1 MRISFLLHSI
11 DNFGG
16 VPRASSS
23 LASALAVHHEVEIVS
38 VFRTADR
45 PSFAPSTDVTVRY
58 LADRREGAAG
68 AKGGKPSRIMPR
80 EDGWADEYTQEIDDL
95 ILAHLD
101 RCDAD
106 VVIVAR
112 PAFAAYLIA
121 HGRHG
126 YGRVVID
133 HEGSMVPTQELRDRT
148 LALYREM
155 DGVVCLT
162 RADVDGYQR
171 QLGDQAPPLAA
182 IGNIVPPPARHNPV
196 SGLPLIAAAGQLV
209 TRKGFDTLI
218 NAFALVAPHHP
229 QWRLRIYGRGP
240 EQARLQDL
248 VHAHGL
254 SDAVRFMGALPDLT
268 AEWDKAA
275 FAVSAARRES
285 FGLTMVEA
293 MHHGL
298 PVLAAD
304 APFGPG
310 EIVVPGH
317 NGILVPVGDEQAMAQ
332 AMRHLI
338 EQPAERE
345 KLSQGAYASA
355 PLYSAERIA
364 FRYDAFLREVAAS
377 VPREPAAE
385 AAPAVMPAVPAEVLV
400 RGDGSIE
407 VRAALEPGAE
417 PPALCITPRKA
428 DTPLVRLAALGTAV
442 DEATGTPRSVYAIP
456 AEPPVLAEGR
466 YDIDLEL
473 PDGRRRP
480 LGAESVHTGGLLVRR
495 VPAEGPAYWPVPYR
509 TADGH
514 LSVLVRHRVQHAEV
528 RAVLVGQDGWLVRG
542 TLIAPPGAGLDGLR
556 LAAVPRR
563 GDAASTVTGQVSVGP
578 GGTFEAHLPFAGVVA
593 ASSGGHDDWD
603 LWLERE
609 PGQPRIRLGRFFDD
623 ILERKRIDVYPT
635 QRWHHPT
642 QGPARGRVF
651 FTPGNE
657 LSFTVSPDKG

>member
-16 VPRASSS
+16 VPRATSS

-45 PSFAPSTDVTVRY
+45 PSFVPSGDVTLRY
-58 LADRREGAAG
+58 LEDRREGAAK

-80 EDGWADEYTQEIDDL
+80 EDDWADQYTEQVDDL
-95 ILAHLD
+95 ILGHLGS
-101 RCDAD
+101 CGAD
-106 VVIVAR
+106 VVIAAR
-112 PAFAAYLIA
+112 PTFAAYLIA

-133 HEGSMVPTQELRDRT
+133 HEGSMVPSQELRERT
-148 LALYREM
+148 LELYREM

-162 RADVDGYQR
+162 QADMNNYRR
-171 QLGDQAPPLAA
+171 QLGDRAPLLAG
-182 IGNIVPPPARHNPV
+182 IGNIVPPPARHAPV
-196 SGLPLIAAAGQLV
+196 RGLPLIAAAGQLV
-209 TRKGFDTLI
+209 PRKGFDTLI

-229 QWRLRIYGRGP
+229 QWRLRIFGRGA
-240 EQARLQDL
+240 EHARLQDL

-254 SDAVRFMGALPDLT
+254 SDAVRLMGALPDLT

-317 NGILVPVGDEQAMAQ
+317 NGILVPVGDEEAMAQ
-332 AMRHLI
+332 AMRYLI

-345 KLSQGAYASA
+345 KLSQGAYATA
-355 PLYSAERIA
+355 PLYSAEQIA
-364 FRYDAFLREVAAS
+364 FRYDGFLRDVAAS
-377 VPREPAAE
+377 IPKERTVAEPPAA
-385 AAPAVMPAVPAEVLV
+385 PSGVPAEVLV
-400 RGDGSIE
+400 RGDGTIE
-407 VRAALEPGAE
+407 VRTELHPGSE
-417 PPALCITPRKA
+417 PPALCVTPRRGE
-428 DTPLVRLAALGTAV
+428 TLVRLAALGTSV
-442 DEATGTPRSVYAIP
+442 DEATGTLRAVHTVP

-473 PDGRRRP
+473 PDGRRQP
-480 LGAESVHTGGLLVRR
+480 LSVDGVHTGGLLVRR
-495 VPAEGPAYWPVPYR
+495 IPAQGPAYWPVPYR

-514 LSVLVRHRVQHAEV
+514 LSVFVRHRAEHAEV
-528 RAVLVGQDGWLVRG
+528 HAVLVGQDGWIVRG
-542 TLIAPPGAGLDGLR
+542 GLVVPPGTDLSGLR
-556 LAAVPRR
+556 LGAMPRK
-563 GDAASTVTGQVSVGP
+563 GSLASTVSGQVSVGHD
-578 GGTFEAHLPFAGVVA
+578 GAFEAHLPFAGVVA

-609 PGQPRIRLGRFFDD
+609 PGQSRIRLARFFDD

-657 LSFTVSPDKG
+657 LSFTVSPDKA

>member
-16 VPRASSS
+16 VPRATSS
-23 LASALAVHHEVEIVS
+23 LASALAVHHEVEVVS

-45 PSFAPSTDVTVRY
+45 PSFPPSGSVTVRY
-58 LADRREGAAG
+58 LADRREGAVTAG
-68 AKGGKPSRIMPR
+68 DGKQSRIMPR
-80 EDGWADEYTQEIDDL
+80 EDAWAKQYTQEVDDL
-95 ILAHLD
+95 ILGHLG
-101 RCDAD
+101 RCGAD
-106 VVIVAR
+106 VVIAAR
-112 PAFAAYLIA
+112 PGFAAYFIA

-133 HEGSMVPTQELRDRT
+133 HEGSMVPSQELRERT
-148 LALYREM
+148 LELYREM

-162 RADVDGYQR
+162 QADMDNYR
-171 QLGDQAPPLAA
+171 RRLGDQAPPFAA
-182 IGNIVPPPARHNPV
+182 IGNIVPPPTRHAPV
-196 SGLPLIAAAGQLV
+196 NGLPLIAAAGQLV
-209 TRKGFDTLI
+209 PRKAFDTLI
-218 NAFALVAPHHP
+218 NAFAQVVPHHP
-229 QWRLRIYGRGP
+229 QWRLRIFGRGP

-254 SDAVRFMGALPDLT
+254 SDAVRLMGALPDLT

-285 FGLTMVEA
+285 FGLTLVEA

-317 NGILVPVGDEQAMAQ
+317 NGILVPLGDEDAMAQ
-332 AMRHLI
+332 AMRYLI

-345 KLSQGAYASA
+345 KLSQGAYATA

-364 FRYDAFLREVAAS
+364 FRYDAFLRDVAAA
-377 VPREPAAE
+377 VPRPSATAEPP
-385 AAPAVMPAVPAEVLV
+385 APASGVPAEVLV
-400 RGDGSIE
+400 RGDGAIE
-407 VRAALEPGAE
+407 IRAVPGPGAE
-417 PPALCITPRKA
+417 PLALCITPRRGE
-428 DTPLVRLAALGTAV
+428 TLIRLAALGTSV
-442 DEATGTPRSVYAIP
+442 DEATGTPRAVYVVP
-456 AEPPVLAEGR
+456 AEPAVLAEGR
-466 YDIDLEL
+466 YDIHLEA
-473 PDGRRRP
+473 PDGPRRP
-480 LGAESVHTGGLLVRR
+480 LAVEGVHTGGLLVRR
-495 VPAEGPAYWPVPYR
+495 IPAGGPAYWPVPYR

-514 LSVLVRHRVQHAEV
+514 LSVFVRHRVEHAEV
-528 RAVLVGQDGWLVRG
+528 QAVLVGQDGWLVRG
-542 TLIAPPGAGLDGLR
+542 TLIAPPGTDLSGLR
-556 LAAVPRR
+556 LGAVPRK
-563 GDAASTVTGQVSVGP
+563 GNAASTVAGQVSAGHD
-578 GGTFEAHLPFAGVVA
+578 GAFEAHLPFAGVVA

-603 LWLERE
+603 LWLERA
-609 PGQPRIRLGRFFDD
+609 PGRPRIRLARFFDD

-657 LSFTVSPDKG
+657 LSFTVSPDKA

>member
-16 VPRASSS
+16 VPRATSS

-38 VFRTADR
+38 IFRTADR
-45 PSFAPSTDVTVRY
+45 PSFPPSGGVTVRH
-58 LADRREGAAG
+58 LADRREGAAQT
-68 AKGGKPSRIMPR
+68 KGGKRSRIMPR
-80 EDGWADEYTQEIDDL
+80 EDDWADNYTPEVDDL
-95 ILAHLD
+95 ILGHLG

-106 VVIVAR
+106 VVIAAR
-112 PAFAAYLIA
+112 PALAAYLIA

-133 HEGSMVPTQELRDRT
+133 HEGSMVPSQELRDRT
-148 LALYREM
+148 LELYREM

-162 RADVDGYQR
+162 QADVNNYQQ

-182 IGNIVPPPARHNPV
+182 IGNIVPAPARHAPV
-196 SGLPLIAAAGQLV
+196 RGLPLIVAAGQLV
-209 TRKGFDTLI
+209 PRKAFDTLI
-218 NAFALVAPHHP
+218 NSFARVAPDHP
-229 QWRLRIYGRGP
+229 QWRLRIFGRGP
-240 EQARLQDL
+240 EHARLQEL

-254 SDAVRFMGALPDLT
+254 SDAVRLMGALPDLT

-310 EIVVPGH
+310 EIVVPGR
-317 NGILVPVGDEQAMAQ
+317 NGILVPVGDEEAMAQ
-332 AMRHLI
+332 AMRYLI

-364 FRYDAFLREVAAS
+364 FRYDAFLRDVAAS
-377 VPREPAAE
+377 VPKEGAAGV
-385 AAPAVMPAVPAEVLV
+385 PAVVPADVLV

-407 VRAALEPGAE
+407 IRAVLPPGAE
-417 PPALCITPRKA
+417 PPALCVTLRKSE
-428 DTPLVRLAALGTAV
+428 TPLVRLAALGASV
-442 DEATGTPRSVYAIP
+442 DESTGTHRTVYVVP
-456 AEPPVLAEGR
+456 SEPPVLAEGR

-473 PDGRRRP
+473 PDGSRQP
-480 LGAESVHTGGLLVRR
+480 LSVEGIHTGGLLIRR
-495 VPAEGPAYWPVPYR
+495 IPAEGPAYWPVPYR

-514 LSVLVRHRVQHAEV
+514 LSLFVRHRVEHAEV
-528 RAVLVGQDGWLVRG
+528 HSVLVVPDGWLVRG
-542 TLIAPPGAGLDGLR
+542 SLIAPPGTDLLGLQLR
-556 LAAVPRR
+556 AVPRR
-563 GDAASTVTGQVSVGP
+563 GSAGSTVSGQVHVGHD
-578 GGTFEAHLPFAGVVA
+578 GAFEAHLPFAGVVA

-609 PGQPRIRLGRFFDD
+609 PGRPRIRPARFFDD

-657 LSFTVSPDKG
+657 LSFTVSPDKD

>member
-16 VPRASSS
+16 VPRATSS

-45 PSFAPSTDVTVRY
+45 PSFAPSSGVTVRY
-58 LADRREGAAG
+58 LADRREGAAKT
-68 AKGGKPSRIMPR
+68 KGGKPSRIMPR
-80 EDGWADEYTQEIDDL
+80 EDGWADQYTQEDDDL
-95 ILAHLD
+95 ILGYLGS
-101 RCDAD
+101 CSAD
-106 VVIVAR
+106 VVIAAR
-112 PAFAAYLIA
+112 PAFAAYFIA

-133 HEGSMVPTQELRDRT
+133 HEGSMVPSQELRERT
-148 LALYREM
+148 LELYREM

-162 RADVDGYQR
+162 QADSNNYQR
-171 QLGDQAPPLAA
+171 QLGDQAPPFAA
-182 IGNIVPPPARHNPV
+182 IGNIVPPPARHARV
-196 SGLPLIAAAGQLV
+196 RGLPLIAAAGQLV
-209 TRKGFDTLI
+209 PRKGFDTLI
-218 NAFALVAPHHP
+218 NAFAQVAPHHP
-229 QWRLRIYGRGP
+229 QWRLRIFGRGP
-240 EQARLQDL
+240 EHARLQDL

-254 SDAVRFMGALPDLT
+254 SDAIRLMGALPDLT

-310 EIVVPGH
+310 EIVVPGR
-317 NGILVPVGDEQAMAQ
+317 NGILVPVGDEEAMAQ
-332 AMRHLI
+332 AMRYLI

-364 FRYDAFLREVAAS
+364 FRYDAFLRDVAAS
-377 VPREPAAE
+377 VPKEPTAAV
-385 AAPAVMPAVPAEVLV
+385 ASVVPSGVPAEVLV
-400 RGDGSIE
+400 RGDGAIE
-407 VRAALEPGAE
+407 VRAVLHPGTE
-417 PPALCITPRKA
+417 PPTLCVTPRRA
-428 DTPLVRLAALGTAV
+428 ETLVRLAALGTSV
-442 DEATGTPRSVYAIP
+442 DEATGTLRSVYAIP

-473 PDGRRRP
+473 PDGRRQP
-480 LGAESVHTGGLLVRR
+480 LAVEGVHTGGLLIRR
-495 VPAEGPAYWPVPYR
+495 IPAEGPAYWPVPYR

-514 LSVLVRHRVQHAEV
+514 LSIFVRHRVEHAEV
-528 RAVLVGQDGWLVRG
+528 HAVLVGQDGWLVRG
-542 TLIAPPGAGLDGLR
+542 SLVVPPGTDLSGLR
-556 LAAVPRR
+556 LGAMPRK
-563 GDAASTVTGQVSVGP
+563 GSAASTVSGQVSVGHD
-578 GGTFEAHLPFAGVVA
+578 GAFEAHLPFAGVVA

-609 PGQPRIRLGRFFDD
+609 PGQPRIRLARFFDD

-657 LSFTVSPDKG
+657 LSFTVSPDKA

>member
-16 VPRASSS
+16 VPRATSS

-45 PSFAPSTDVTVRY
+45 PSFAPSSGVTVRY
-58 LADRREGAAG
+58 LADRREGAAKTKSG
-68 AKGGKPSRIMPR
+68 NPSRIMPR
-80 EDGWADEYTQEIDDL
+80 EDSWADQYTQEVDDL
-95 ILAHLD
+95 ILGHLGS
-101 RCDAD
+101 CSAE
-106 VVIVAR
+106 VVIAAR
-112 PAFAAYLIA
+112 PSFAAYFIA

-133 HEGSMVPTQELRDRT
+133 HEGSMVPSQELRERT
-148 LALYREM
+148 LELYREM

-162 RADVDGYQR
+162 QADLNNYQR
-171 QLGDQAPPLAA
+171 QLGDQAPPFAA
-182 IGNIVPPPARHNPV
+182 IGNIVPPPPARPV
-196 SGLPLIAAAGQLV
+196 RGLPLIAAAGQLV
-209 TRKGFDTLI
+209 PRKGFDTLI
-218 NAFALVAPHHP
+218 NAFAQVAPHHP
-229 QWRLRIYGRGP
+229 QWRLRIFGRGP
-240 EQARLQDL
+240 EHARLQDL

-254 SDAVRFMGALPDLT
+254 SDAVRLMGALPDLT

-310 EIVVPGH
+310 EIVVPGR
-317 NGILVPVGDEQAMAQ
+317 NGILVPVGDEEAMAQ
-332 AMRHLI
+332 AMRYLI

-345 KLSQGAYASA
+345 KLSQGAYATA

-364 FRYDAFLREVAAS
+364 FRYDAFLRDVVAS
-377 VPREPAAE
+377 VPKDTA
-385 AAPAVMPAVPAEVLV
+385 AAPAPVVPSGVPAEVLV
-400 RGDGSIE
+400 RGDGAIE
-407 VRAALEPGAE
+407 VRAVLHPGAE
-417 PPALCITPRKA
+417 PPALCVTPRRA
-428 DTPLVRLAALGTAV
+428 ETLVRLAALGTSV
-442 DEATGTPRSVYAIP
+442 DEATGTLRSVYAIP

-473 PDGRRRP
+473 PDGRRQP
-480 LGAESVHTGGLLVRR
+480 LAVEGIHTGGLLIRR
-495 VPAEGPAYWPVPYR
+495 IPAEGPAYWPVPYR

-514 LSVLVRHRVQHAEV
+514 LSIFVRHRVEHAEV
-528 RAVLVGQDGWLVRG
+528 HAVLVGQDGWLVRG
-542 TLIAPPGAGLDGLR
+542 GLVVPPGTNLAGLR
-556 LAAVPRR
+556 LGATPRK
-563 GDAASTVTGQVSVGP
+563 GSAASTVSGQVSVGHD
-578 GGTFEAHLPFAGVVA
+578 GAFEAHLPFAGVVA

-603 LWLERE
+603 LYLERE
-609 PGQPRIRLGRFFDD
+609 PGQPRIRLARFFDD

-657 LSFTVSPDKG
+657 LSFTVSPDKA

>member
-16 VPRASSS
+16 VPRATSS
-23 LASALAVHHEVEIVS
+23 LASALAVHHDVEIVS
-38 VFRTADR
+38 IFRTADR
-45 PSFAPSTDVTVRY
+45 PSFAPTADVTVRH
-58 LADRREGAAG
+58 LVDQRDGAPKATN
-68 AKGGKPSRIMPR
+68 AKPSRIMPR
-80 EDGWADEYTQEIDDL
+80 EDGWSDRYSQETDEL
-95 ILAHLD
+95 ILGHLAST
-101 RCDAD
+101 DAD

-112 PAFAAYLIA
+112 PTLAAYLIA

-126 YGRVVID
+126 YARVVID
-133 HEGSMVPTQELRDRT
+133 HEGSMVPSQELRDRT
-148 LALYREM
+148 LELYREM

-162 RADVDGYQR
+162 QADLENYQR
-171 QLGDQAPPLAA
+171 QLGEQAPPFAA
-182 IGNIVPPPARHNPV
+182 IGNIVPPPARHAPV
-196 SGLPLIAAAGQLV
+196 RGLPLIAAAGQLV
-209 TRKGFDTLI
+209 PRKGFDTLI

-240 EQARLQDL
+240 EQARLHEL

-254 SDAVRFMGALPDLT
+254 SDSVRLMGALPDLT

-285 FGLTMVEA
+285 FGLTLVEA

-310 EIVVPGH
+310 EIVVPGR
-317 NGILVPVGDEQAMAQ
+317 NGILVPVGDEESMAQ
-332 AMRHLI
+332 AMRYLI
-338 EQPAERE
+338 EQPAVRDQ
-345 KLSQGAYASA
+345 LSEDAYASA

-364 FRYDAFLREVAAS
+364 FRYDAFLRDVVAA
-377 VPREPAAE
+377 VPKAPAT
-385 AAPAVMPAVPAEVLV
+385 AAPSAGPSGVPAEALV
-400 RGDGSIE
+400 RGDGAIE
-407 VRAALEPGAE
+407 VRAVLPPGAE
-417 PPALCITPRKA
+417 PPALCVTLRKA
-428 DTPLVRLAALGTAV
+428 EAPLVRLAALGTSA
-442 DEATGTPRSVYAIP
+442 DEATGVVRAVYAVP
-456 AEPPVLAEGR
+456 AEPAVLAEGR
-466 YDIDLEL
+466 YDIDVEL

-480 LGAESVHTGGLLVRR
+480 LDVENIHTGGLLVRR
-495 VPAEGPAYWPVPYR
+495 IPAEGPAYWPVPYR

-514 LSVLVRHRVQHAEV
+514 LSLFVRHRVEHAEV
-528 RAVLVGQDGWLVRG
+528 HAVVVGQDGWLVRG
-542 TLIAPPGAGLDGLR
+542 SLITPPGTDLSGLR
-556 LAAVPRR
+556 LAASPRK
-563 GDAASTVTGQVSVGP
+563 GSAASTIAGQVSVGYE
-578 GGTFEAHLPFAGVVA
+578 GAFEAHLPFAGVVA

-609 PGQPRIRLGRFFDD
+609 PGLPRIRLARFFDD

-642 QGPARGRVF
+642 QGPTRGRVF

>member
-16 VPRASSS
+16 VPRATSS

-45 PSFAPSTDVTVRY
+45 PSFAPSSGVTVRY
-58 LADRREGAAG
+58 LADRREGSAKT
-68 AKGGKPSRIMPR
+68 KGGNPSRIMPR
-80 EDGWADEYTQEIDDL
+80 EDSWADQYTQEADDL
-95 ILAHLD
+95 ILGHLSS
-101 RCDAD
+101 CSAE
-106 VVIVAR
+106 VVIAAR
-112 PAFAAYLIA
+112 PSFAAYFIA

-133 HEGSMVPTQELRDRT
+133 HEGSMVPSQELRERT
-148 LALYREM
+148 LELYREM

-162 RADVDGYQR
+162 QADLNNYQR
-171 QLGDQAPPLAA
+171 QLGDQAPRFAA
-182 IGNIVPPPARHNPV
+182 IGNIVPPPAQHAPV
-196 SGLPLIAAAGQLV
+196 RGLPLIAAAGQLV
-209 TRKGFDTLI
+209 PRKGFDTLI
-218 NAFALVAPHHP
+218 NAFAQVAPHHP
-229 QWRLRIYGRGP
+229 QWRLRIFGRGP
-240 EQARLQDL
+240 EHARLQDL

-254 SDAVRFMGALPDLT
+254 SDAVRLMGALPDLT

-285 FGLTMVEA
+285 FGLTLVEA

-310 EIVVPGH
+310 EIVVPGR
-317 NGILVPVGDEQAMAQ
+317 NGILVPVGDEEAMAQ
-332 AMRHLI
+332 AMRYLI

-345 KLSQGAYASA
+345 KLSQGAYATA

-364 FRYDAFLREVAAS
+364 FRYDAFLRDVVAS
-377 VPREPAAE
+377 VPKDTV
-385 AAPAVMPAVPAEVLV
+385 AAPAPVVPSGVPAEVLV
-400 RGDGSIE
+400 RGDGAIE
-407 VRAALEPGAE
+407 VRAVLHPGAE
-417 PPALCITPRKA
+417 PPALCVTPRKA
-428 DTPLVRLAALGTAV
+428 ETLVRLAALGTSV
-442 DEATGTPRSVYAIP
+442 DEATGTLRSVYAIP

-473 PDGRRRP
+473 PDGRRQP
-480 LGAESVHTGGLLVRR
+480 LAVEGIHTGGLLIRR
-495 VPAEGPAYWPVPYR
+495 IPAEGPAYWPVPYR

-514 LSVLVRHRVQHAEV
+514 LSIFVRHRVEHAEV
-528 RAVLVGQDGWLVRG
+528 HAVLVGQDGWLVRG
-542 TLIAPPGAGLDGLR
+542 GLVVPPGANLAGLR
-556 LAAVPRR
+556 LGATPRK
-563 GDAASTVTGQVSVGP
+563 GSAASTVSGQVSVGHD
-578 GGTFEAHLPFAGVVA
+578 GAFEAHLPFAGVVA

-603 LWLERE
+603 LYLERE
-609 PGQPRIRLGRFFDD
+609 PGQPRIRLARFFDD

-657 LSFTVSPDKG
+657 LSFTVSPDKA

>member
-38 VFRTADR
+38 VFRTADL
-45 PSFAPSTDVTVRY
+45 PSFAPSADVTVRY
-58 LADRREGAAG
+58 LADRRGGATG
-68 AKGGKPSRIMPR
+68 AKGGRPSRIMPR
-80 EDGWADEYTQEIDDL
+80 EDGWADQYTQEVDDL

-101 RCDAD
+101 RCAAD

-133 HEGSMVPTQELRDRT
+133 HEGSMVPSQELRERT
-148 LALYREM
+148 LELYREM

-162 RADVDGYQR
+162 RADAGNYGR
-171 QLGDQAPPLAA
+171 QLGDRAPALAA
-182 IGNIVPPPARHNPV
+182 IGNIVPPPARHAPV
-196 SGLPLIAAAGQLV
+196 HGLPLIAAAGQLV
-209 TRKGFDTLI
+209 PRKGFDTLI

-229 QWRLRIYGRGP
+229 QWRLRVFGRGP
-240 EQARLQDL
+240 EHARLQDL

-310 EIVVPGH
+310 EIVVPGS
-317 NGILVPVGDEQAMAQ
+317 NGILVPVGDEEAMAQ
-332 AMRHLI
+332 AMRYLI
-338 EQPAERE
+338 EHPAERE

-377 VPREPAAE
+377 VPRE
-385 AAPAVMPAVPAEVLV
+385 AAPGATPAVLSGVPADVLV
-400 RGDGSIE
+400 LGDGSIE
-407 VRAALEPGAE
+407 VRALLQPGTE
-417 PPALCITPRKA
+417 PPVLCVTPRKG
-428 DTPLVRLAALGTAV
+428 DEPLARLAALGTTA
-442 DEATGTPRSVYAIP
+442 DEAAGAVRAVYAVP

-466 YDIDLEL
+466 YDLDLEL
-473 PDGRRRP
+473 PDGGRRP
-480 LGAESVHTGGLLVRR
+480 ITVESVHTGGLLVRR
-495 VPAEGPAYWPVPYR
+495 VPAEGPAYWPLPYR

-514 LSVLVRHRVQHAEV
+514 LSVFVRHRVQHAEV
-528 RAVLVGQDGWLVRG
+528 HSVLVGQDGWLVRG
-542 TLIAPPGAGLDGLR
+542 SLIAPPGAGLDGLR

-563 GDAASTVTGQVSVGP
+563 GGSASTVAGQVSTGP
-578 GGTFEAHLPFAGVVA
+578 GGTFEAHLPFTGVVA
-593 ASSGGHDDWD
+593 ASSGAHDDWD
-603 LWLERE
+603 LWLEGE
-609 PGQPRIRLGRFFDD
+609 PGRPRIRLARFFDD

>member
-16 VPRASSS
+16 VPRATSS

-45 PSFAPSTDVTVRY
+45 PSFLPSGDVTLRY
-58 LADRREGAAG
+58 LEDRREGAAKT
-68 AKGGKPSRIMPR
+68 KGGKPSRIMPK
-80 EDGWADEYTQEIDDL
+80 EDGWADQYTEEVDDL
-95 ILAHLD
+95 ILGHLGS
-101 RCDAD
+101 CGAD
-106 VVIVAR
+106 VVIAAR
-112 PAFAAYLIA
+112 PTFAAYLIA

-133 HEGSMVPTQELRDRT
+133 HEGSMVPSQELRERT
-148 LALYREM
+148 LELYREM

-162 RADVDGYQR
+162 QADLNNYQR
-171 QLGDQAPPLAA
+171 QLGDRAPLLAG
-182 IGNIVPPPARHNPV
+182 IGNIVPPPARHAPV
-196 SGLPLIAAAGQLV
+196 RGLPLIAAAGQLV
-209 TRKGFDTLI
+209 PRKGFDTLI
-218 NAFALVAPHHP
+218 NAFAQVAPHHP
-229 QWRLRIYGRGP
+229 QWRLRIFGRGP
-240 EQARLQDL
+240 EHARLQDL

-254 SDAVRFMGALPDLT
+254 SDAIRLMGALPDLT

-275 FAVSAARRES
+275 FAVSAARHES
-285 FGLTMVEA
+285 FGLTLVEA

-310 EIVVPGH
+310 EIVVPGR
-317 NGILVPVGDEQAMAQ
+317 NGILVPVGDEEAMAQ
-332 AMRHLI
+332 AMRYLI

-345 KLSQGAYASA
+345 KLSQGAYATA

-364 FRYDAFLREVAAS
+364 FRYDEFLRDVAAS
-377 VPREPAAE
+377 IPKERTAAVPSVVPSG
-385 AAPAVMPAVPAEVLV
+385 VPAEVLV
-400 RGDGSIE
+400 RGDGTIE
-407 VRAALEPGAE
+407 VRAVLNPGTE
-417 PPALCITPRKA
+417 PPALCVTLRKA
-428 DTPLVRLAALGTAV
+428 ETLVRLAALGTSV
-442 DEATGTPRSVYAIP
+442 DEATGTVRSVYTVP

-473 PDGRRRP
+473 PDGRRQP
-480 LGAESVHTGGLLVRR
+480 LAVEGVHTGGLLIRR
-495 VPAEGPAYWPVPYR
+495 IPAEGPAYWPLPYR
-509 TADGH
+509 AADGH
-514 LSVLVRHRVQHAEV
+514 LSILVRHRVEHAEV
-528 RAVLVGQDGWLVRG
+528 HAVLVGQDGWLVRG
-542 TLIAPPGAGLDGLR
+542 GLVVPPGTDLSGLR
-556 LAAVPRR
+556 LGAMPRK
-563 GDAASTVTGQVSVGP
+563 GSLASTVSGQVSVGHD
-578 GGTFEAHLPFAGVVA
+578 GAFEAHLPFAGVVA

-609 PGQPRIRLGRFFDD
+609 PGRPRIRLARFFDD

-657 LSFTVSPDKG
+657 LSFTVSPDKA

>member
-16 VPRASSS
+16 VPRATSS

-38 VFRTADR
+38 IFRTADR
-45 PSFAPSTDVTVRY
+45 PSFAPSADVTVRY
-58 LADRREGAAG
+58 LSDQRDGAP
-68 AKGGKPSRIMPR
+68 KTKNGKPSRIMPR
-80 EDGWADEYTQEIDDL
+80 EDGWADRYTQETDDL
-95 ILAHLD
+95 ILGHLGS
-101 RCDAD
+101 CSAD

-112 PAFAAYLIA
+112 PALAAYLIA

-133 HEGSMVPTQELRDRT
+133 HESSMVPSPELRERT
-148 LALYREM
+148 LELYREM

-162 RADVDGYQR
+162 QADLENYRR
-171 QLGDQAPPLAA
+171 QLGEQAPPFAA
-182 IGNIVPPPARHNPV
+182 IGNIVPPPARHAPV
-196 SGLPLIAAAGQLV
+196 RGLPLIAAAGRLV
-209 TRKGFDTLI
+209 PLKGFDTLI
-218 NAFALVAPHHP
+218 NAFAMVAPHHP

-254 SDAVRFMGALPDLT
+254 SDAVRLMGALPDLT

-285 FGLTMVEA
+285 FGLTLVEA

-310 EIVVPGH
+310 EIVVPGR
-317 NGILVPVGDEQAMAQ
+317 NGILVPVGDEEAMAQ
-332 AMRHLI
+332 AMRYLI
-338 EQPAERE
+338 EQPGVRE
-345 KLSQGAYASA
+345 QLSEGAYASA

-364 FRYDAFLREVAAS
+364 FRYDAFLRDVAAS
-377 VPREPAAE
+377 VPKERTAAVPPAA
-385 AAPAVMPAVPAEVLV
+385 PSGVPAEVLV
-400 RGDGSIE
+400 RGDGAIE
-407 VRAALEPGAE
+407 VRAVLEPGTE
-417 PPALCITPRKA
+417 PPALCVTLRKA
-428 DTPLVRLAALGTAV
+428 ESPLVRLAALGTSV
-442 DEATGTPRSVYAIP
+442 DEVTGALRSVYAVP
-456 AEPPVLAEGR
+456 AEPAVLAEGR

-480 LGAESVHTGGLLVRR
+480 LAVEGVHTGGLLVRR

-514 LSVLVRHRVQHAEV
+514 LSVFVRHRVEHAEV
-528 RAVLVGQDGWLVRG
+528 HAVLVGQDGWLVRG
-542 TLIAPPGAGLDGLR
+542 NLIAPPGTDLSALR
-556 LAAVPRR
+556 LGAVPRR
-563 GDAASTVTGQVSVGP
+563 GSAGATIAGQVSMGYD
-578 GGTFEAHLPFAGVVA
+578 GAFEAHLPFAGVVA

-609 PGQPRIRLGRFFDD
+609 PGQPRIRLARFFDD
-623 ILERKRIDVYPT
+623 LLERKRIDVYPT

-651 FTPGNE
+651 YTPGNE

>member
-16 VPRASSS
+16 VPRATSS
-23 LASALAVHHEVEIVS
+23 LATALAVHHEVEIVS
-38 VFRTADR
+38 IFRTADR
-45 PSFAPSTDVTVRY
+45 PSFAPSADVTVRY
-58 LADRREGAAG
+58 LADQRDGAPT
-68 AKGGKPSRIMPR
+68 AKDAKPSRIMPR
-80 EDGWADEYTQEIDDL
+80 EDDWADRYTQEVDDL
-95 ILAHLD
+95 ILAHLGTTH
-101 RCDAD
+101 AD
-106 VVIVAR
+106 VVVAAR
-112 PAFAAYLIA
+112 PTFGAYFVA
-121 HGRHG
+121 HGRHR

-133 HEGSMVPTQELRDRT
+133 HEGSMVPSQELRERT
-148 LALYREM
+148 LELYREM

-162 RADVDGYQR
+162 RADVENYQR
-171 QLGDQAPPLAA
+171 QLGEQAPPLAA
-182 IGNIVPPPARHNPV
+182 IGNIVPPPVRHAPV
-196 SGLPLIAAAGQLV
+196 RGLPLIAAAGQLV
-209 TRKGFDTLI
+209 PRKGFNTLI
-218 NAFALVAPHHP
+218 NAFAKVAPHHP
-229 QWRLRIYGRGP
+229 QWRLRIFGRGP

-254 SDAVRFMGALPDLT
+254 SDSVRLMGAVPDLT
-268 AEWDKAA
+268 SEWDKAA

-285 FGLTMVEA
+285 FGLTLVEA

-317 NGILVPVGDEQAMAQ
+317 NGILVPVGDEDAMAQ
-332 AMRHLI
+332 AMHYLI

-364 FRYDAFLREVAAS
+364 SRYDAFLRDVAAS
-377 VPREPAAE
+377 VVKDGTAV
-385 AAPAVMPAVPAEVLV
+385 APPVVPSGVPADVLV

-407 VRAALEPGAE
+407 VRAALPSDTE
-417 PPALCITPRKA
+417 PPALCVTLRR
-428 DTPLVRLAALGTAV
+428 TESPLVRLASVGTAV
-442 DEATGTPRSVYAIP
+442 DGTTGVPRAVYVIP
-456 AEPPVLAEGR
+456 VEPPVLAEGR

-480 LGAESVHTGGLLVRR
+480 LAVENVHTGGLLVRR
-495 VPAEGPAYWPVPYR
+495 IPAEGPAYWPVPYR

-514 LSVLVRHRVQHAEV
+514 LSVFVRHRVTHAEV
-528 RAVLVGQDGWLVRG
+528 HTVRVGQDGWLVRG
-542 TLIAPPGAGLDGLR
+542 SLVVPAGTDLSGLR
-556 LAAVPRR
+556 LVAVPRK
-563 GDAASTVTGQVSVGP
+563 GSAASTVSGSASVGYD
-578 GGTFEAHLPFAGVVA
+578 GTFEAHLPFAGVVA

-603 LWLERE
+603 LLLERGSGR
-609 PGQPRIRLGRFFDD
+609 PGIRLARFFDD

-657 LSFTVSPDKG
+657 LSFTAGPDKS

>member
-16 VPRASSS
+16 VPRATSS

-38 VFRTADR
+38 VFRTADL
-45 PSFAPSTDVTVRY
+45 PSFPPSSGVTVRY
-58 LADRREGAAG
+58 LADRREGAAKT
-68 AKGGKPSRIMPR
+68 KGGKPSRIMPR
-80 EDGWADEYTQEIDDL
+80 EDSWADQYTQEVDGL
-95 ILAHLD
+95 ILGHLGS
-101 RCDAD
+101 CSAD
-106 VVIVAR
+106 VVIAAR
-112 PAFAAYLIA
+112 PAFAAYFIA

-133 HEGSMVPTQELRDRT
+133 HEGSMVPSQELRERT
-148 LALYREM
+148 LELYREM

-162 RADVDGYQR
+162 QADLNNYQR
-171 QLGDQAPPLAA
+171 QLGDQAPPFAA
-182 IGNIVPPPARHNPV
+182 IGNIVPPPARHAPV
-196 SGLPLIAAAGQLV
+196 RGLPLIAAAGQLV
-209 TRKGFDTLI
+209 PRKGFDTLI
-218 NAFALVAPHHP
+218 NAFAQVAPYHP
-229 QWRLRIYGRGP
+229 QWRLRIFGRGP
-240 EQARLQDL
+240 EHARLQDL

-254 SDAVRFMGALPDLT
+254 SDAIRLMGALPDLT

-310 EIVVPGH
+310 EIVVPGR
-317 NGILVPVGDEQAMAQ
+317 NGILVPVGDEEAMAQ
-332 AMRHLI
+332 AMRYLI

-345 KLSQGAYASA
+345 KLSQGAYATA

-364 FRYDAFLREVAAS
+364 FRYDAFLRDVAAS
-377 VPREPAAE
+377 VPKERTAAVPPVV
-385 AAPAVMPAVPAEVLV
+385 ASGVPAEVLV
-400 RGDGSIE
+400 RGDGAIE
-407 VRAALEPGAE
+407 IRAVLPPGTE
-417 PPALCITPRKA
+417 PPALCVTPRKA
-428 DTPLVRLAALGTAV
+428 ETLVRLAALGTSV
-442 DEATGTPRSVYAIP
+442 DETTGTLRSVYVIP

-473 PDGRRRP
+473 PDGRRQP
-480 LGAESVHTGGLLVRR
+480 LAVEGVHTGGLLIRR
-495 VPAEGPAYWPVPYR
+495 IPAEGPAYWPVPYR

-514 LSVLVRHRVQHAEV
+514 LSIFVRHRVEHAEV
-528 RAVLVGQDGWLVRG
+528 HAVLVGQDGWLVRG
-542 TLIAPPGAGLDGLR
+542 ALVVPPGTDLSGLR
-556 LAAVPRR
+556 LGAMPRK
-563 GDAASTVTGQVSVGP
+563 GSAASTVSGQVSVGHD
-578 GGTFEAHLPFAGVVA
+578 GAFEAHLPFAGVVA

-609 PGQPRIRLGRFFDD
+609 PGQPRIRLARFFDD

-657 LSFTVSPDKG
+657 LSFTVSPDKA

>member
-16 VPRASSS
+16 VPRATSS
-23 LASALAVHHEVEIVS
+23 LASALAVHHEVEVVS

-45 PSFAPSTDVTVRY
+45 PPFPLSSGVTLRY
-58 LADRREGAAG
+58 LADRREEAAKT
-68 AKGGKPSRIMPR
+68 KGGKPSTIMPR
-80 EDGWADEYTQEIDDL
+80 EDGWADHYTREIDDL
-95 ILAHLD
+95 LLGHLG
-101 RCDAD
+101 RCGAD
-106 VVIVAR
+106 VVIAAR
-112 PAFAAYLIA
+112 PALAAYFLA

-133 HEGSMVPTQELRDRT
+133 HEGSMVPSLELRDRT
-148 LALYREM
+148 LELYREM

-162 RADVDGYQR
+162 QADVDNYQR

-182 IGNIVPPPARHNPV
+182 IGNIVPPPARHAPV
-196 SGLPLIAAAGQLV
+196 SGLPLIVAAGQLV
-209 TRKGFDTLI
+209 PRKSFDTLI
-218 NAFALVAPHHP
+218 KAFAKVAPHHP
-229 QWRLRIYGRGP
+229 QWRLRIFGRGP
-240 EQARLQDL
+240 EHARLQEL
-248 VHAHGL
+248 VHANGL
-254 SDAVRFMGALPDLT
+254 SNAIRLMGALPDLT

-275 FAVSAARRES
+275 FAVSAARREP
-285 FGLTMVEA
+285 FGLTLVEA

-310 EIVVPGH
+310 EIVVPGR
-317 NGILVPVGDEQAMAQ
+317 NGILVPVGDEESMAQ
-332 AMRHLI
+332 AMRYLI

-345 KLSQGAYASA
+345 QLSQGAYASA

-364 FRYDAFLREVAAS
+364 FRYDGFLREVAAS
-377 VPREPAAE
+377 VPKEQAA
-385 AAPAVMPAVPAEVLV
+385 AAPPVVPSGVPAEVLV
-400 RGDGSIE
+400 RGDGAIE
-407 VRAALEPGAE
+407 VRALLQPGAE
-417 PPALCITPRKA
+417 PPALCVTLRKA
-428 DTPLVRLAALGTAV
+428 ENPLVRLAALGTSV
-442 DEATGTPRSVYAIP
+442 DESTGTLRSVYAVP

-473 PDGRRRP
+473 PDGRRQP
-480 LGAESVHTGGLLVRR
+480 LAVEGIHTGGLLVRR
-495 VPAEGPAYWPVPYR
+495 IPAEGPAYWPMPYR

-514 LSVLVRHRVQHAEV
+514 LSVFVRHRVEHAEV
-528 RAVLVGQDGWLVRG
+528 HAVLSGEDGWLVRG
-542 TLIAPPGAGLDGLR
+542 SLVVPPGTDLFGLR
-556 LAAVPRR
+556 LGAVPRR
-563 GDAASTVTGQVSVGP
+563 ASAASTVSGQVSVGHD
-578 GGTFEAHLPFAGVVA
+578 GTFEAHLPFAGVVA

-609 PGQPRIRLGRFFDD
+609 PGRPRIRLARFFDD

-657 LSFTVSPDKG
+657 LSFTVSPDKA